1 MSYKFVI
8 DSSVWIEYFGGTLK
22 SEAVKT
28 AIEQEDIATSI
39 IAIVEIADKFEREKR
54 SLNIF
59 LDYISRRSEIISLTM
74 SIARKAAVIKQEIRA
89 TSKKFGIADAI
100 HLATATYLNTV
111 LVTADSDFRGIK
123 NVEII

>member
-22 SEAVKT
+22 NREIKA

-54 SLNIF
+54 KLDLF
-59 LDYISRRSEIISLTM
+59 LDYVTRRSEIIPIAM
-74 SIARKAAVIKQEIRA
+74 SIARKAAMIKQEIRV

-100 HLATATYLNTV
+100 HLATAAYLNTT

-123 NVEII
+123 SVKVV